1 MLGTTSSTQQ
11 NTFFS
16 SMGLSDMSVGG
27 RYGHRTATE
36 RSTSTAIPNN
46 WQSADF
52 LAKPSLKDRL
62 VYPLKA
68 IRNRIYTA
76 TNTANAAGVFAG
88 MGIGTAV
95 GVTAGSTLALI
106 PQFFDLLTFSVNPYV
121 PAGALVGKEVGIR
134 VGAVLGLGIGA
145 AATLATTAIGLALS
159 MVHLPRDIYHAATLD
174 APRLDAPLPKKPW
187 LAEKL
192 SQELDKLNA
201 QNP

>member
-1 MLGTTSSTQQ
+1 MLKTTDTQQ
-11 NTFFS
+11 KIPFHFIDP
-16 SMGLSDMSVGG
+16 SDMSVGG
-27 RYGHRTATE
+27 RYGHRKATKQ
-36 RSTSTAIPNN
+36 STPTVIQNDGR
-46 WQSADF
+46 SADF

-76 TNTANAAGVFAG
+76 TSTANAAGVFAG

-95 GVTAGSTLALI
+95 GVTAGSTLGLI
-106 PQFFDLLTFSVNPYV
+106 PQFFDLLTFSLNPYV
-121 PAGALVGKEVGIR
+121 IAGALVGKEAGIR

-159 MVHLPRDIYHAATLD
+159 VVHLPRDIYHAATLD

-201 QNP
+201 